1 MSQSLIESV
10 SPSVRARVTE
20 RDVAHL
26 KAYNICD
33 MFTIEKKSVR
43 MDMSLRGDV
52 IKSGSG
58 LPPPPPRVVV
68 KLSLFLWEF
77 FFCLEPPYTEK

>member
-26 KAYNICD
+26 KAYKICD

-52 IKSGSG
+52 K
-58 LPPPPPRVVV
+58 
-68 KLSLFLWEF
+68 KW
-77 FFCLEPPYTEK
+77 

>member
-1 MSQSLIESV
+1 MARRPDGNVSKSKVSDSVIVSQSLMSQSLIESV
-10 SPSVRARVTE
+10 SPSVRARVTD

-26 KAYNICD
+26 KAYKICD

-52 IKSGSG
+52 K
-58 LPPPPPRVVV
+58 
-68 KLSLFLWEF
+68 KW
-77 FFCLEPPYTEK
+77 